1 MMTHMDVGAGR
12 VEHHV
17 DVCGVIENPLRSRV
31 RSLNPVVFR
40 PS

>member
-17 DVCGVIENPLRSRV
+17 DVCGVIEDPLRSRV
-31 RSLNPVVFR
+31 RGLDSVVFR
-40 PS
+40 SS

>member
-1 MMTHMDVGAGR
+1 MMTHVDVGAGR

-17 DVCGVIENPLRSRV
+17 DVCGVVDNPLRPRV
-31 RSLNPVVFR
+31 RGLDPAVFR